1 MDNNRL
7 ILPLFPKVCIL
18 YYLQENLSELNQI
31 KSLKFNEFDT
41 ASHAT
46 DSYKILDLFP
56 SIKNLIME
64 KFYDFKNSVLQ
75 MNSTDFKISSS
86 WGTKIEPKG
95 RSTVHNHRNSFY
107 SGILYW
113 EKFEGARLE
122 LEDLHKQGMMVIP
135 DEWNSFNYQHF
146 HLNTTENT
154 LFFFPSEIYHRI
166 TTNTSQNTRY
176 SLAFNI
182 MPVGTI
188 GQGDSTVTINIE

>member
-1 MDNNRL
+1 MDNNRI
-7 ILPLFPKVCIL
+7 ILPLFPKVCII

-41 ASHAT
+41 ACYST

-56 SIKNLIME
+56 SVKNLIME
-64 KFYDFKNSVLQ
+64 KFYDFKDTVLQ

-95 RSTVHNHRNSFY
+95 KSTVHIHRNSLY

-122 LEDLHKQGMMVIP
+122 LEDLYKQGMMVIP
-135 DEWNSFNYQHF
+135 DKWNSFNYQHF

-166 TTNTSQNTRY
+166 TPNTSSNTRY

-182 MPVGTI
+182 MPIGTI